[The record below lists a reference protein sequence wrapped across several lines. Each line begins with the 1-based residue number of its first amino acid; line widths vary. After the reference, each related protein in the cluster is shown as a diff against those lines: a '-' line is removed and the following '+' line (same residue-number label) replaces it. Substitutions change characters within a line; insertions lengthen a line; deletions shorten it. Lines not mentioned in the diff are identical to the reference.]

1 MRTPATWWS
10 GIHYNNLMM
19 SVIIN
24 DPISPPL
31 QTLDMAKGVFAGA
44 GLINSNKNIGQ
55 LQHLFLD
62 EEARQ
67 QMDQQQPVYRVQAW
81 LPVDEGTTGGL
92 FMGTTWIKP
101 GLVGDEY
108 FMTHGHFHKLAD
120 RGEYYW
126 GLEGKGVLLLMDQQR
141 NTRAEYVYPGSL
153 HYIPA
158 YTAHR
163 VANIGDTELSF
174 GACWPSD
181 AGHNYDEIKERG
193 FSKRLINQN
202 GTPTLIN
209 A

>member
-1 MRTPATWWS
+1 
-10 GIHYNNLMM
+10 M
-19 SVIIN
+19 SAIVDDQIRQ
-24 DPISPPL
+24 PL
-31 QTLDMAKGVFAGA
+31 QTLDIAKGVFAGA
-44 GLINSNKNIGQ
+44 GLITSSKNIGQ
-55 LQHLFLD
+55 LQHMFLN
-62 EEARQ
+62 EKARQ
-67 QMDQQQPVYRVQAW
+67 QMDQQQQVYRVQAN

-92 FMGTTWIKP
+92 FMGTTWIKS
-101 GLVGDEY
+101 GMVGDEY
-108 FMTHGHFHKLAD
+108 FMTHGHFHQLAN

-126 GLEGKGVLLLMDQQR
+126 GLQGNGVLLLMDEDR
-141 NTRAEYVYPGSL
+141 NTRAEHMYPCSL

-209 A
+209 V

>member
-1 MRTPATWWS
+1 
-10 GIHYNNLMM
+10 M
-19 SVIIN
+19 SAIVDDQIRQ
-24 DPISPPL
+24 PL
-31 QTLDMAKGVFAGA
+31 QTLDIAKGVFAGV
-44 GLINSNKNIGQ
+44 GLITSSKTIGQ
-55 LQHLFLD
+55 LQHMFLD
-62 EEARQ
+62 EKARQ
-67 QMDQQQPVYRVQAW
+67 QMDQQQQVYRVQAN

-101 GLVGDEY
+101 GVVGNEY
-108 FMTHGHFHKLAD
+108 FMTHGHFHQLAN

-126 GLEGKGVLLLMDQQR
+126 GLEGKGVLLLMDEER
-141 NTRAEYVYPGSL
+141 NTGAVYMYPGSL

-193 FSKRLINQN
+193 FSKRLVNRE
-202 GTPTLIN
+202 GKPTLIDV
-209 A
+209 

>member
-1 MRTPATWWS
+1 
-10 GIHYNNLMM
+10 M
-19 SVIIN
+19 SAIIN
-24 DPISPPL
+24 DQIKQPL
-31 QTLDMAKGVFAGA
+31 QTLDILKGFFAGA
-44 GLINSNKNIGQ
+44 GLITSSKTIGQ
-55 LQHLFLD
+55 LTNMFLD
-62 EEARQ
+62 EKARQ
-67 QMDQQQPVYRVQAW
+67 QMDQQQQVYRVQAQ

-101 GLVGDEY
+101 GTVGNEY
-108 FMTHGHFHKLAD
+108 FMTHGHFHQLAN

-126 GLEGKGVLLLMDQQR
+126 GLEGNGVLLLMDEER
-141 NTRAEYVYPGSL
+141 NTRAVFMYPGSL
-153 HYIPA
+153 HYIPG

-163 VANIGDTELSF
+163 MVNIGDTELSF

>member
-1 MRTPATWWS
+1 
-10 GIHYNNLMM
+10 M
-19 SVIIN
+19 SVITNEQIRQ
-24 DPISPPL
+24 PL
-31 QTLDMAKGVFAGA
+31 QALDIAKGFFEGA
-44 GLINSNKNIGQ
+44 GLKASSKNIGQ
-55 LQHLFLD
+55 LRHMFLD
-62 EEARQ
+62 EKARQ
-67 QMDQQQPVYRVQAW
+67 QMDQQQQVYRVQAI

-101 GLVGDEY
+101 GAVSNEY
-108 FMTHGHFHKLAD
+108 FMTHGHFHQLAD

-126 GLEGKGVLLLMDQQR
+126 GLQGDGVLLLMDEDR
-141 NTRAEYVYPGSL
+141 NTRAEYMYPGSL

-163 VANIGDTELSF
+163 VANTGNTELSF

-193 FSKRLINQN
+193 FSKRLINHN
-202 GTPTLIN
+202 GIPTLIS